1 MVYGGLKRQLIDLL
15 KNPLTEWFLWYI
27 KSRITIIQNSK
38 NNIRIGYLTD
48 LYNVELGI
56 YNTFASN
63 VSISNSKIE
72 DFVYIARGTRIA
84 NAKIGK
90 FCSIGPDV
98 KIGLGKHPP
107 HFISTFP
114 AFFSTSRQCQIT
126 FTKENHYTET
136 EMVSI
141 GNDVWIGANAILLD
155 GISVGDGAIIA
166 AGAVVAKNVA
176 PYSIVGG
183 VPASLIKKRF
193 SDDMIK
199 RLIDFR
205 WWDKDTSWLKK
216 NHQYF
221 NEPDAFFETFLNEP
235 RP

>member
-1 MVYGGLKRQLIDLL
+1 
-15 KNPLTEWFLWYI
+15 
-27 KSRITIIQNSK
+27 
-38 NNIRIGYLTD
+38 
-48 LYNVELGI
+48 
-56 YNTFASN
+56 
-63 VSISNSKIE
+63 
-72 DFVYIARGTRIA
+72 
-84 NAKIGK
+84 
-90 FCSIGPDV
+90 
-98 KIGLGKHPP
+98 
-107 HFISTFP
+107 
-114 AFFSTSRQCQIT
+114 
-126 FTKENHYTET
+126 
-136 EMVSI
+136 MVSI